1 MCIHPH
7 APQVLQA
14 LGSPV
19 ANMAHCKLGRDGAEA
34 LGVALAANT
43 LIASLDLRDNGLDA
57 EVGGWMGA

>member
-1 MCIHPH
+1 
-7 APQVLQA
+7 
-14 LGSPV
+14 V

-57 EVGGWMGA
+57 EVGCSNQIALSTR